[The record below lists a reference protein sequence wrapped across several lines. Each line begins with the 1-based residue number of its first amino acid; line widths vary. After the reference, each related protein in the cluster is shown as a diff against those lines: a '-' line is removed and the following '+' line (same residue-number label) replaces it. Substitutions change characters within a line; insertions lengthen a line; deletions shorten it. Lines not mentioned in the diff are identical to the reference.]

1 MSTMRTTSSIAW
13 GKILPTTKVKY
24 RCSQKNLNFCVS
36 TIAIDHFE
44 RTTLFLCSTN
54 NNTTS
59 VQFILLQIKT
69 STELHEQQES
79 KVNTTTLVRPNS
91 SLGPTLLYPS
101 HVRSNFFFLLRRVAR
116 WKVMQKKKTFLGV
129 QDINIWLFFFYIIS
143 LAQLI
148 ISNKTNF

>member
-44 RTTLFLCSTN
+44 GTALFLCSTN

-69 STELHEQQES
+69 STELHELQES
-79 KVNTTTLVRPNS
+79 KVNNTTLVRPNS
-91 SLGPTLLYPS
+91 SLVPTLLYPS
-101 HVRSNFFFLLRRVAR
+101 HVRSEVQVWTSNISMQVFVHNLRA
-116 WKVMQKKKTFLGV
+116 KLDKLQ
-129 QDINIWLFFFYIIS
+129 LF
-143 LAQLI
+143 
-148 ISNKTNF
+148 

>member
-44 RTTLFLCSTN
+44 GTTLFLCSTN

-101 HVRSNFFFLLRRVAR
+101 HVRSKVQVWTSNISMQVFVHSLRA
-116 WKVMQKKKTFLGV
+116 KLDKLQ
-129 QDINIWLFFFYIIS
+129 LF
-143 LAQLI
+143 
-148 ISNKTNF
+148 

>member
-44 RTTLFLCSTN
+44 GTTLFLCSTN

-101 HVRSNFFFLLRRVAR
+101 HVRSKVQVWTSNISMQVFVHSLRANLD
-116 WKVMQKKKTFLGV
+116 KLQ
-129 QDINIWLFFFYIIS
+129 LF
-143 LAQLI
+143 
-148 ISNKTNF
+148 